1 MKKKLLFAAMLAMSA
16 SSVFAAS
23 EYSYEIINAKNKQA
37 DLKHLNREAA
47 DYVRDVKKILTD
59 AALTDPSGKVIYLLA
74 KKESNAGN
82 GAFVCLR
89 HVTIDPRTKEKAL
102 YRVSSATRNGM
113 GRVTNEDD
121 LRVFLSGQKE
131 VSRSGE
137 KAAAKG
143 AKKLEKAFLELTVGT
158 QFQFMSCGK
167 TFQGEVVLKDGKSL
181 CFARVELGGAGG
193 SDMGGDE
200 PRESFDGDRG
210 GEQSRG
216 RSGSRESFGDRDGGD
231 QSRGRSSS
239 RERFSDRDGDDQS
252 SDRNHS
258 GSRSSSNRNAADD
271 NY

>member
-1 MKKKLLFAAMLAMSA
+1 MKKKLLFAATLVMSV
-16 SSVFAAS
+16 SSLFAAS

-59 AALTDPSGKVIYLLA
+59 AALTDPSGKLIYLLA

-89 HVTIDPRTKEKAL
+89 HVTLTRGGEKAL
-102 YRVSSATRNGM
+102 YRVSSRGKNG
-113 GRVTNEDD
+113 RITNEDD

-137 KAAAKG
+137 KAATKG
-143 AKKLEKAFLELTVGT
+143 ATKKEKAFLELTAGT
-158 QFQFMSCGK
+158 QFQFMSSGK

-181 CFARVELGGAGG
+181 CYARVELGGAGG
-193 SDMGGDE
+193 GDMGGDE

-216 RSGSRESFGDRDGGD
+216 RSGSRESFDDRDGGD
-231 QSRGRSSS
+231 QPRGRSSS
-239 RERFSDRDGDDQS
+239 RDNFGDRDDQS
-252 SDRNHS
+252 RDRNRS